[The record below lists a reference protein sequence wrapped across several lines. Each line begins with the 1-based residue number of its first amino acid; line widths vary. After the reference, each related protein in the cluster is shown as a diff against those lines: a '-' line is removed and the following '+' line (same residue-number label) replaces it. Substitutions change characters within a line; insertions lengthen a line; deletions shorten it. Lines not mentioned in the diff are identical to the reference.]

1 MATIYTNIGD
11 VSPPARTDYFE
22 GVKGAITDYSKK
34 KEDDNQARLD
44 AVAKIPT
51 LSTTQMWDSHFAAA
65 QEMDEDLRDSLDGA
79 SESPESMAAWERK
92 LQQRMDFVKE
102 AEAYYGKTAE
112 LALKRAVIAGD
123 PSLNPEELSN
133 AGKID
138 DHGEDHYRSNMDRLD
153 NPGEFAGVTS
163 TEDGFVL
170 GGGINPFDVFSD
182 TEWLNVDLV
191 DLDPQRPEGWWGS
204 HVGKA
209 TDISETEATNTII
222 GAIEQDQREIQNAK
236 VWWSKNANDGEGMPI
251 ENVDQRTAVEEYAK
265 EAAKSRI
272 IKKPDT
278 DKKGKGKGRSGEE
291 REISYDNIIRDSTG
305 ESLMPNESNTDL
317 EVVDDV
323 AYYPLDNSLDITA
336 ATWKG
341 FSDDDDSEF
350 KTKNRKFSLSA
361 IYMTAEEGLVAVDS
375 AGNYIPI
382 NKGQIEYKS
391 LSNQFDNAYGK
402 GEFEKLVSELYSNV
416 HESDDRIVNETDWK
430 MDQGLIKSPEEVEEE
445 ERRRAAIRKAE
456 LTQLQLDRA
465 SSYPTGGMK

>member
-123 PSLNPEELSN
+123 PSLNPKELFN

-138 DHGEDHYRSNMDRLD
+138 DHSEDHYRSNMERLD
-153 NPGEFAGVTS
+153 DPGEFAGVTS

-182 TEWLNVDLV
+182 TEWLNVDPVNLE
-191 DLDPQRPEGWWGS
+191 PQRPEGYWGS

-209 TDISETEATNTII
+209 TDMSEIDVTNTII
-222 GAIEQDQREIQNAK
+222 GLIEQDQRDIQNAK

-272 IKKPDT
+272 KAKEKK
-278 DKKGKGKGRSGEE
+278 
-291 REISYDNIIRDSTG
+291 ST
-305 ESLMPNESNTDL
+305 L
-317 EVVDDV
+317 E
-323 AYYPLDNSLDITA
+323 
-336 ATWKG
+336 
-341 FSDDDDSEF
+341 
-350 KTKNRKFSLSA
+350 KNQRAKL
-361 IYMTAEEGLVAVDS
+361 EGLVDGIQTGMSVESPSSQGSVQSSYAALTGKNIYVGGNFDEDAVEGDEGKKYEVS
-375 AGNYIPI
+375 GVYLSDDNRPVFQLMT
-382 NKGQIEYKS
+382 NKGNITVESNYNEDLYKQIES
-391 LSNQFDNAYGK
+391 QMTNEYGK
-402 GEFEKLVSELYSNV
+402 DALKTLLGN
-416 HESDDRIVNETDWK
+416 
-430 MDQGLIKSPEEVEEE
+430 M
-445 ERRRAAIRKAE
+445 
-456 LTQLQLDRA
+456 QLN
-465 SSYPTGGMK
+465 